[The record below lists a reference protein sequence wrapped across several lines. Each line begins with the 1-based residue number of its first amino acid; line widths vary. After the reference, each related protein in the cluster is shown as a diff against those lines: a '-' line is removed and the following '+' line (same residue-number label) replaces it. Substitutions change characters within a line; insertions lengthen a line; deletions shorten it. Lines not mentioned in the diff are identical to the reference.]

1 MHLKHDDKNA
11 SCVDGARALKCLWV
25 GSVLQTDAQPSA
37 NVGADDERALTR
49 FKRLVPLLSRRIH
62 VESVAEAVG
71 EMWSVQGK
79 RNGRRKRKPLESV
92 AVVSVISAVKRS
104 FSSS

>member
-71 EMWSVQGK
+71 EC
-79 RNGRRKRKPLESV
+79 RGRETGEVRESL
-92 AVVSVISAVKRS
+92 
-104 FSSS
+104 SSPSLWYL